1 MRFDLHA
8 LPLLLAVFA
17 LLVGEGGDRPLD
29 PDPDQGVGEGDQP
42 LQRLAHVG
50 DVVGAVRVARRERE
64 VVQAAKDHG
73 VSMRIGV
80 NAGSLDKR
88 ISYVDCDE
96 DTLVLKCKPL
106 GDGVVTGY
114 GTINGRLAFVFSQD
128 FTVFGGALSEAHA
141 EKICKVMDQAMKVGA
156 PVIGLLACP
165 NLSGDARRPLVDKE
179 LAQLRE
185 NYPEI
190 FEGIEAV
197 VASRLPE
204 KTEADPA
211 HAGMSAEEVR
221 ALLAKQEKDFEV
233 ELSHRGWKKTVQS
246 PAFAGWYSQQQ
257 PEIRALADSDEPAA
271 AVRMLDL
278 YVASTTKKAPNPNLA
293 AAAAIPTGRPGSTA
307 SFRGKTLD
315 EMNPRELW
323 EYYDAQDRAA
333 ARGK

>member
-1 MRFDLHA
+1 MTTEATTELTPEQIWDELDKENSTPVEDVHA
-8 LPLLLAVFA
+8 EPKAQPKQEEPAAKPEAAPEAAPAQPAADDPYAGLPEVVKNTIVGLQTQVGSLQQRVRQAEGR
-17 LLVGEGGDRPLD
+17 VGELNGTVKQWTTAPRGPS
-29 PDPDQGVGEGDQP
+29 PAET
-42 LQRLAHVG
+42 A
-50 DVVGAVRVARRERE
+50 
-64 VVQAAKDHG
+64 AAKADPT
-73 VSMRIGV
+73 
-80 NAGSLDKR
+80 K
-88 ISYVDCDE
+88 
-96 DTLVLKCKPL
+96 
-106 GDGVVTGY
+106 
-114 GTINGRLAFVFSQD
+114 LA
-128 FTVFGGALSEAHA
+128 A
-141 EKICKVMDQAMKVGA
+141 
-156 PVIGLLACP
+156 
-165 NLSGDARRPLVDKE
+165 
-179 LAQLRE
+179 LRE

-233 ELSHRGWKKTVQS
+233 EINHRGWKKTVQS
-246 PAFAGWYSQQQ
+246 PAFAGWYAQQQ

-271 AVRMLDL
+271 AIRMLDL
-278 YVASTTKKAPNPNLA
+278 FVASNTKKAPNPNLA

-323 EYYDAQDRAA
+323 DYYDAQDRAA